1 MHEILS
7 ILPPG
12 SRVLDLGS
20 GSGSFDASRYDLAVT
35 RADLDRPQT
44 PPSRFVNCSAARL
57 PFQSR
62 SFDALILNHSLEHFE
77 ELDESIREMGRVLRK
92 NGFLYVAVP
101 DSSTLTDHAYRWLS
115 RGGGHVNPFSDPAA
129 LAERIARIT
138 GLRHAATRVLC
149 TSFSF
154 LNRRNIHSRPPGKL
168 ILFCNGREGYL
179 RALTFIL
186 RRADRLVHTRT
197 SVYGWSFYFGDLRVP
212 DLTTWTNVCVAC
224 GSGHPSAGL
233 LQSGRVSRRRILPS
247 IYACPHCGTRNFFT
261 DDVDFGFLRRGP
273 RPLLA

>member
-35 RADLDRPQT
+35 RADLERPST
-44 PPSRFVNCSAARL
+44 PPARFTMCSAARL
-57 PFQSR
+57 PFKSR
-62 SFDALILNHSLEHFE
+62 FFDALILNHSLEHFE
-77 ELDESIREMGRVLRK
+77 DLDGSIREMGRVLRQ

-115 RGGGHVNPFSDPAA
+115 RGGGHVNPFSDAA
-129 LAERIARIT
+129 AVAQMIARVT

-149 TSFSF
+149 TSLSF
-154 LNRRNIHSRPPGKL
+154 MNRRNIHSRPPGKL
-168 ILFCNGREGYL
+168 IFFGNGREGYL
-179 RALTFIL
+179 RALTFFL
-186 RRADRLVHTRT
+186 RRLDCIFHTRT
-197 SVYGWSFYFGDLRVP
+197 SVYGWSFYFGDLPVP

-224 GSGHPSAGL
+224 GSGHPAAGL
-233 LQSGRVSRRRILPS
+233 VKSGRVTRRRILPP
-247 IYACPHCGTRNFFT
+247 IYVCPQCGTRNFFT
-261 DDVDFGFLRRGP
+261 DDINFEYLRRRLGRVMP
-273 RPLLA
+273 